1 MLHCV
6 NMCLCV
12 SRSVMSDSC
21 DPMDCQA
28 PLSMEFSVQEY
39 WSGLPFPSPGD
50 LPDPGYWTIERVSC
64 IFCINSRI
72 LYHCTTWE
80 APELYPAGALILDS
94 PASRTR
100 REEGLFISHSVWGIL
115 LQPTEQTKMVHMSIV
130 SPGHS
135 FMSHFVIYA
144 EKQLKN

>member
-1 MLHCV
+1 
-6 NMCLCV
+6 
-12 SRSVMSDSC
+12 
-21 DPMDCQA
+21 MDYQA
-28 PLSMEFSVQEY
+28 PLSTEFSLQEY

-50 LPDPGYWTIERVSC
+50 LPDPGIEPLNRVSC
-64 IFCINSRI
+64 VFCIYSRI
-72 LYHCTTWE
+72 LNHCAIWE
-80 APELYPAGALILDS
+80 DPELYPAGALILDL
-94 PASRTR
+94 PASRTM
-100 REEGLFISHSVWGIL
+100 RETCLFISHSVWGIL